1 MRKSKTQSLLTVILA
16 GLVFCTAHLAQAA
29 SHDLQVYFIDVDG
42 GQSTLFVTPA
52 GRSLLIDTGWA
63 GNNGLD
69 AGRIAAAAK
78 DAGVTKIDYLLLTH
92 YHADHVGGLPELL
105 ARMPVGTFIDHGP
118 DSPTDPSTK
127 KAYPAYQ
134 ALLANGHYGHITPKP
149 GDALPIPGIKAVVI
163 SSNGEL
169 LNHTLPGAGQ
179 PNAYCKSSET
189 RPEDQTDN
197 ARSLGTLFT
206 FGKTRILDLGDLTWD
221 KEMQLMCPANNVGKV
236 DILVVSHHG
245 LFQSSSPALVD
256 AIAPRIAIMNNGAK
270 KGGSSPTFETLAK
283 APGLETLWQ
292 LHFSDEAGS
301 HNTAAQYIANPTGP
315 DAANYLK
322 LTVSPNGS
330 FKVFNSRTGETK
342 DYAAR

>member
-1 MRKSKTQSLLTVILA
+1 MHKSKTQYLLAAVLA
-16 GLVFCTAHLAQAA
+16 WLTLGAAHQAKAA

-52 GRSLLIDTGWA
+52 GKSLLIDTGWA

-78 DAGVTKIDYLLLTH
+78 DAGVSKIDYLLLTH

-127 KAYPAYQ
+127 EAYPAYQ

-179 PNAYCKSSET
+179 PNPYCKDSET

-221 KEMQLMCPANNVGKV
+221 KEMQFMCPVNRLGKV

-245 LFQSSSPALVD
+245 VFQSSSPALVD
-256 AIAPRIAIMNNGAK
+256 AIAPRIAIMDNGAK
-270 KGGSSPTFETLAK
+270 KGGSTPTFETLAK

-330 FKVFNSRTGETK
+330 FKVFNSRTGETR